1 MTMFNALIEALHN
14 PALFKHSVKKIEFI
28 ETHISWVLLTGQYA
42 YKIKKPVDL
51 GFLDFSSLEKRHF
64 YCKEE
69 VRLNRRL
76 APQLYLDVVAICG
89 SAAQPNLEGQGAV
102 IEYAVRMRQF
112 PQSAQL
118 DRLLLN
124 EGLDYR
130 LIDKLA
136 SKVADFHMSIKS
148 ASTDSTFGDLE
159 HIRQPILENFQHIR
173 DCVSNSRVESTL
185 DKLERWSQQQL
196 DQISEVIWQR
206 KTKGF
211 IRECHGDMHLRNIA
225 WWENEILIFD
235 CIEFNKNF
243 FWIDVISDIAFL
255 IMDLEDR
262 QQHAL
267 ANRFLNRY
275 LEITGDYAGVRL
287 LVFYKVY
294 RALVRAKVDAIRTN
308 QEHEGTQV
316 YSETFNNFVEY
327 LQLAEGYTDAASPCL
342 LINHGFS
349 GSGKSYLSQL
359 ILEKF
364 PAIQIRSD
372 VERKRLFQASLNKV
386 DPGVIEQGIY
396 TAEAT
401 SRTYMQLV
409 EIAKKLLAAGYSVI
423 VDAANLKLQQRQLF
437 IDLANS
443 LHVPYLI
450 IDYRAPLHILR
461 RRIEKRAKHQDDVS
475 DATVAVLEHQL
486 TTTESFASAEQP
498 FVIAV
503 NTDEEIKIDN
513 IINRIQAHINQ
524 CTE

>member
-1 MTMFNALIEALHN
+1 MSLIEALQN
-14 PALFKHSVKKIEFI
+14 PALFKHSVKKVDFI
-28 ETHISWVLLTGQYA
+28 ETHISWVFLTGQYA

-64 YCKEE
+64 YCQEE

-76 APQLYLDVVAICG
+76 APQLYLAVVAIYG
-89 SAAQPNLEGQGAV
+89 SAAQPNLEGRGPV
-102 IEYAVRMRQF
+102 IEYAVKMRQF

-118 DRLLLN
+118 DRLLSN
-124 EGLDYR
+124 EKLDHR
-130 LIDKLA
+130 VIDKLA

-148 ASTDSTFGDLE
+148 ASADSTFGDLE

-173 DCVSNSRVESTL
+173 TCVDNTRIESSL
-185 DKLERWSQQQL
+185 HKLQRWSQQQL
-196 DQISEVIWQR
+196 DKLAEVIRQR
-206 KTKGF
+206 KIQGF

-225 WWENEILIFD
+225 WWDNEILIFD

-287 LVFYKVY
+287 LIFYKVY
-294 RALVRAKVDAIRTN
+294 RALVRAKVAAIRAN
-308 QEHEGTQV
+308 QEPEGTRV
-316 YSETFNNFVEY
+316 YNETFNDFEQY
-327 LQLAEGYTDAASPCL
+327 LKLAEDYTNAASPCL
-342 LINHGFS
+342 LINHGLS
-349 GSGKSYLSQL
+349 GSGKSYLSQV

-372 VERKRLFQASLNKV
+372 VERKRLFRDSLNKV
-386 DPGVIEQGIY
+386 NSGAVGQGIY

-401 SRTYMQLV
+401 RKTYMQLV
-409 EIAKKLLAAGYSVI
+409 KIAKKLLDAGYAVI
-423 VDAANLKLQQRQLF
+423 IDAANLEQQQRQLF

-443 LHVPYLI
+443 LRVPFLI
-450 IDYRAPLHILR
+450 IDYRAPLNILR
-461 RRIEKRAKHQDDVS
+461 RRIEKRAKHQDDAS
-475 DATVAVLEHQL
+475 DATLAVLEHQL
-486 TTTESFASAEQP
+486 TVAEPFANSEQP
-498 FVIAV
+498 FVITV
-503 NTDEEIKIDN
+503 NTDEEIKVDN
-513 IINRIQAHINQ
+513 VINRIQTHVSQN
-524 CTE
+524 TK